1 VSQWRAGGPKDAK
14 VSNGSEAIVRNEF
27 PLARSLGTSEGLE
40 LGRAESRRPI
50 RSITWCGMAVWTV
63 RAEPAKL
70 IRSHAMRCAPLMQ
83 VADPVAGLLLLRA
96 TLMLPPR
103 GIKADAWP
111 PGEPR
116 IPPLPVMPHRGQVE
130 SVRAGLL
137 EPRHRIHRSP
147 AGGTRVT
154 LQRLPSG
161 VRKANQDR
169 ALWSLARLSKAL
181 YDKLMPMNSD
191 PSLLRAALVGY
202 ENQLQK
208 IDQAISD
215 LRQRLHLAPARA
227 SQPASGRRRTLSA
240 GARRRIAAA
249 QKKRW
254 AAYRK
259 SKGAGK

>member
-1 VSQWRAGGPKDAK
+1 VSGWPGGTKDARSRTGWK
-14 VSNGSEAIVRNEF
+14 RLSETSFRWLEAWGQ
-27 PLARSLGTSEGLE
+27 ARVGVG
-40 LGRAESRRPI
+40 ESRQPA
-50 RSITWCGMAVWTV
+50 THPLDQLVWAVWTV

-70 IRSHAMRCAPLMQ
+70 IR
-83 VADPVAGLLLLRA
+83 LLLLRP

-116 IPPLPVMPHRGQVE
+116 IRALVVMPHSPPSGKGAR
-130 SVRAGLL
+130 
-137 EPRHRIHRSP
+137 RITGAPVPNPQITRE
-147 AGGTRVT
+147 TRVT
-154 LQRLPSG
+154 LQRLASG
-161 VRKANQDR
+161 VSKANEDR
-169 ALWSLARLSKAL
+169 ALWFLALLSKAL

-215 LRQRLHLAPARA
+215 LRQRLHLAPASA
-227 SQPASGRRRTLSA
+227 SQPASGRLRTLSA

>member
-1 VSQWRAGGPKDAK
+1 MSGWPGGTKDARSRTGWKRLSETSFRWLEAWGQARVGVGESREPATHPLDQLVWNGGLDSPGRAG
-14 VSNGSEAIVRNEF
+14 EADPPLF
-27 PLARSLGTSEGLE
+27 ASSHAFATLAR
-40 LGRAESRRPI
+40 
-50 RSITWCGMAVWTV
+50 
-63 RAEPAKL
+63 
-70 IRSHAMRCAPLMQ
+70 
-83 VADPVAGLLLLRA
+83 D
-96 TLMLPPR
+96 
-103 GIKADAWP
+103 KADAWP

-116 IPPLPVMPHRGQVE
+116 IRALVVMPHSPPSGKGAR
-130 SVRAGLL
+130 
-137 EPRHRIHRSP
+137 RITGAPVPNPQITRE
-147 AGGTRVT
+147 TRVT
-154 LQRLPSG
+154 LQRLASG
-161 VRKANQDR
+161 VSKANEDR
-169 ALWSLARLSKAL
+169 ALWFLALLSKAL

-215 LRQRLHLAPARA
+215 LRQRLHLAPASA
-227 SQPASGRRRTLSA
+227 SQPASGRLRTLSA

>member
-1 VSQWRAGGPKDAK
+1 
-14 VSNGSEAIVRNEF
+14 
-27 PLARSLGTSEGLE
+27 LE
-40 LGRAESRRPI
+40 LERADSRRPI

-63 RAEPAKL
+63 RAEPAEL
-70 IRSHAMRCAPLMQ
+70 IRSHAMRCAPLMH
-83 VADPVAGLLLLRA
+83 VADPVAGLLLLRP

-103 GIKADAWP
+103 GRKADAWA

-116 IPPLPVMPHRGQVE
+116 IPPLPVMPHRGQVG

-147 AGGTRVT
+147 RGTRIT
-154 LQRLPSG
+154 LQRLASG
-161 VRKANQDR
+161 VRNGNEGR
-169 ALWSLARLSKAL
+169 ALWFLARLSKAL
-181 YDKLMPMNSD
+181 YDRLMPMNSD

-215 LRQRLHLAPARA
+215 LRQRLHLAPASA
-227 SQPASGRRRTLSA
+227 SQPASGRLRTLSA

>member
-1 VSQWRAGGPKDAK
+1 VAGRNQGCEVSHGL
-14 VSNGSEAIVRNEF
+14 EAIVRNEF
-27 PLARSLGTSEGLE
+27 PLARSLGTSEGWSWREQTAGDPSARSTGVGGLDSP
-40 LGRAESRRPI
+40 GRAGEADPPLFAS
-50 RSITWCGMAVWTV
+50 
-63 RAEPAKL
+63 
-70 IRSHAMRCAPLMQ
+70 SHAF
-83 VADPVAGLLLLRA
+83 A
-96 TLMLPPR
+96 TLAR
-103 GIKADAWP
+103 DKADAWP

-116 IPPLPVMPHRGQVE
+116 IRALVVMPH
-130 SVRAGLL
+130 
-137 EPRHRIHRSP
+137 SP
-147 AGGTRVT
+147 PSGKGARRMTGAPVPNPQITRETRVT
-154 LQRLPSG
+154 LQRLASG
-161 VRKANQDR
+161 VSKANEDR
-169 ALWSLARLSKAL
+169 ALWFLALLSKAL

-215 LRQRLHLAPARA
+215 LRQRLHLAPASA
-227 SQPASGRRRTLSA
+227 SQPASGRLRTLSA